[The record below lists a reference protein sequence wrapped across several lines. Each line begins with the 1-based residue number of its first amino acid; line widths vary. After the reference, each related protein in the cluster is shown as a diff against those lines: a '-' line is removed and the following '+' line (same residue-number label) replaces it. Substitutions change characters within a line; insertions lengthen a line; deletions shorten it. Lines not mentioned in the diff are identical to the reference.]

1 MPPEPVAIAFANTR
15 SSTHRDR
22 IETLT
27 QWRAWIDAWPGL
39 RPAGYAVDPDGLL
52 ALRGTR
58 DDLQLLLRG
67 VASGHR
73 PEPTARL
80 AELTRST
87 PGLDLRWRAAQLTLA
102 VPEGVTAATVIAN
115 HLARAAIDLLLTGP
129 PFAACQG
136 HDCRKLFVASRPD
149 RRWCDSAICGNRV
162 RVRAHSHRNRHTNP
176 PATEQPEQGEQRA

>member
-15 SSTHRDR
+15 SSRHRDR
-22 IETLT
+22 IETLI
-27 QWRAWIDAWPGL
+27 QWRAWVEAWPGL

-67 VASGHR
+67 AAGGHR
-73 PEPTARL
+73 PEPTAQL

-87 PGLDLRWRAAQLTLA
+87 PGLELCWRAAHLTLA
-102 VPEGVTAATVIAN
+102 VPEGSTAATVIAH

-129 PFAACQG
+129 SFAACQEQ
-136 HDCRKLFVASRPD
+136 DCRKLFVASRPD
-149 RRWCDSAICGNRV
+149 RRWCDSAVCGNRA
-162 RVRAHSHRNRHTNP
+162 RVRAHSHRNRHTDPSASGP
-176 PATEQPEQGEQRA
+176 PNQGEQRA